1 MKHFLPQERIAKEC
15 SCLLW
20 HSRLNFLDPLQSEC
34 KIFFHRN
41 FLLTAK
47 FITMDTHG
55 TSEYTIAYN
64 KNWQF
69 DATTSE
75 YANEKELFRP
85 CRRYATL
92 FLAWVGTLPSAAKL
106 CKGPTTIVAVSELV
120 LRIQQRKNWHTYFL
134 TLILRMCSGI
144 VLTYLSPSP
153 SVRTYILTS
162 TQHNPTYF
170 KCNGI
175 YLGICSRMLS

>member
-1 MKHFLPQERIAKEC
+1 MFHYLSMGGFALPSMTHFLPQDRIAKEC

-64 KNWQF
+64 KNSQF

-75 YANEKELFRP
+75 YANEKELFRR
-85 CRRYATL
+85 CRKYATL
-92 FLAWVGTLPSAAKL
+92 CDPISCLGRPTTFRRNKL
-106 CKGPTTIVAVSELV
+106 CKGPTLQSCGLQSCGVGAGAANTA
-120 LRIQQRKNWHTYFL
+120 RKKL
-134 TLILRMCSGI
+134 THIFPEYR
-144 VLTYLSPSP
+144 
-153 SVRTYILTS
+153 
-162 TQHNPTYF
+162 
-170 KCNGI
+170 
-175 YLGICSRMLS
+175 